1 LLLKILPTRLM
12 QAVWAMEWGSA
23 LFLWPERSQSMDLAL
38 ASALVL
44 AWPPADLPVAQAAN
58 WVAESRALDCSM
70 EQHLSRPPVS
80 LRQGISQPTAAV
92 EPSPSEWS

>member
-1 LLLKILPTRLM
+1 VL
-12 QAVWAMEWGSA
+12 EWGSA

-38 ASALVL
+38 ALVL
-44 AWPPADLPVAQAAN
+44 AWPPADLPGAQAAN

-80 LRQGISQPTAAV
+80 LRQGISQPTAEV
-92 EPSPSEWS
+92 EPIRSESS